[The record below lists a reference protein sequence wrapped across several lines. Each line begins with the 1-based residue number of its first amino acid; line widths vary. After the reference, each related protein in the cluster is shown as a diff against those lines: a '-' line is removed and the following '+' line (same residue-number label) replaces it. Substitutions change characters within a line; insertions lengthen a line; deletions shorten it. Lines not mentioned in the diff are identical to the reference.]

1 MKNWQVALAVLGGLA
16 AVNGLFWA
24 AMAIA
29 ADDGLKK
36 LDLHWFGPAGKAGEG
51 AAAQL
56 TEEEGAQLPEEAAP
70 AEA

>member
-1 MKNWQVALAVLGGLA
+1 MKNWQVALAVLGGVA

-29 ADDGLKK
+29 AEDGLKK
-36 LDLHWFGPAGKAGEG
+36 LDLHWFGPAGKTGED
-51 AAAQL
+51 
-56 TEEEGAQLPEEAAP
+56 AAP

>member
-1 MKNWQVALAVLGGLA
+1 MKNWQVALAVLGGVA

-36 LDLHWFGPAGKAGEG
+36 LDLHWFGPAGKAGDG
-51 AAAQL
+51 AAVQPPA
-56 TEEEGAQLPEEAAP
+56 EEAA
-70 AEA
+70 EA

>member
-1 MKNWQVALAVLGGLA
+1 MKNWQVALAVLGGAA

-24 AMAIA
+24 AMALA
-29 ADDGLKK
+29 AEDGLKK

-56 TEEEGAQLPEEAAP
+56 PEEAAP

>member
-1 MKNWQVALAVLGGLA
+1 MKNWQVALAVLGGVA

-56 TEEEGAQLPEEAAP
+56 TEEEAAQLPEEAAP